1 MNFGLTPEQA
11 KELTEAAARGATG
24 PLTNAIIDLS
34 KRLGVTE
41 DATKTLLRIV
51 GEQDVPLERLS
62 ETLNRVANDY
72 KRLQEQAAALN
83 LDNAT
88 ARDLVT
94 EARAAINAGQFE
106 RAHQL
111 LRDATR
117 AQLAA
122 AEAARRLREQAQA
135 AEDAQMLGAASATA
149 VDAGVAL
156 TEGMYRHAAELFGQ
170 AAEYV
175 PAGHSDERSGYLSG
189 QASALCR
196 QGDERGDNDALRR
209 SVEIYRLILEGQ
221 GRERVPLGWTATQR
235 QSRLCAPEAGERESG
250 TARLEE
256 AVSAYRAALEEWTRE
271 RVPLDWATAQN
282 NLGAALRTLGER
294 ESGTARLEEAVSA
307 YRAAL
312 EERTRDRVPLDWAMT
327 QNNLGNAL
335 YRLGEREGGTAR
347 LEEAVSAYRAA
358 LEEWTSEVAPHWH
371 DLAQQNMARCL
382 ALVGQRRK
390 SRGLRPENLGVLRDR
405 RLAGLDPK
413 RAVGRTRLCKRCP
426 RCRNQHIWNS

>member
-1 MNFGLTPEQA
+1 MLTALAVNANSGQQHQVVLDVDAVDLDDQKVQLGQIRSHPFLHTCSRQRH
-11 KELTEAAARGATG
+11 EAAGHRRFGHT
-24 PLTNAIIDLS
+24 P
-34 KRLGVTE
+34 
-41 DATKTLLRIV
+41 
-51 GEQDVPLERLS
+51 
-62 ETLNRVANDY
+62 NRW
-72 KRLQEQAAALN
+72 
-83 LDNAT
+83 
-88 ARDLVT
+88 
-94 EARAAINAGQFE
+94 
-106 RAHQL
+106 
-111 LRDATR
+111 
-117 AQLAA
+117 
-122 AEAARRLREQAQA
+122 ARRCR
-135 AEDAQMLGAASATA
+135 

-221 GRERVPLGWTATQR
+221 G
-235 QSRLCAPEAGERESG
+235 
-250 TARLEE
+250 
-256 AVSAYRAALEEWTRE
+256 RE

-390 SRGLRPENLGVLRDR
+390 SRGLRP
-405 RLAGLDPK
+405 K
-413 RAVGRTRLCKRCP
+413 
-426 RCRNQHIWNS
+426 IWEF

>member
-1 MNFGLTPEQA
+1 M
-11 KELTEAAARGATG
+11 
-24 PLTNAIIDLS
+24 
-34 KRLGVTE
+34 
-41 DATKTLLRIV
+41 
-51 GEQDVPLERLS
+51 
-62 ETLNRVANDY
+62 
-72 KRLQEQAAALN
+72 
-83 LDNAT
+83 LDNVASPAFRQKRSKLAPTSCQASSMFAAGTTAVNVVGLFMALLSFRGIRHPEPTGSRRAT
-88 ARDLVT
+88 PASHFQHS
-94 EARAAINAGQFE
+94 AGQ
-106 RAHQL
+106 RP
-111 LRDATR
+111 
-117 AQLAA
+117 
-122 AEAARRLREQAQA
+122 
-135 AEDAQMLGAASATA
+135 TA

-221 GRERVPLGWTATQR
+221 G
-235 QSRLCAPEAGERESG
+235 
-250 TARLEE
+250 
-256 AVSAYRAALEEWTRE
+256 RE

-371 DLAQQNMARCL
+371 DLAEQNMARCL

-390 SRGLRPENLGVLRDR
+390 SRGTQAENLGVLRDR

>member
-221 GRERVPLGWTATQR
+221 GRERVPLGWTATQNNLGFAL
-235 QSRLCAPEAGERESG
+235 QRLGERESG

-390 SRGLRPENLGVLRDR
+390 SRGLRP
-405 RLAGLDPK
+405 K
-413 RAVGRTRLCKRCP
+413 
-426 RCRNQHIWNS
+426 IWEF